1 MFQRLQKL
9 EADLAS
15 DDAEVVAKALDE
27 LADSPTTEALEILF
41 EKANDEAF
49 AAAKSAS
56 DAFGKLV
63 AAHPKVALRHA
74 SSDLRKLAI
83 AYLSNAKV
91 VAAVPEL
98 ARVLRSRMS
107 VEIRCLSAVALG
119 AIGQTTSVSILVE
132 ARQDPTPEI
141 RAAALH
147 GLQNIMQVAGE
158 EAVVG
163 FLEDYD
169 WTLRQDAKEHLE
181 STGWVPKTNRERVL
195 WGIIL
200 GRFDE
205 AVAYG
210 SDSVDAL
217 VEAAL
222 YVNDAEV
229 RRWSAVALTRLNSD
243 IATRKLRK
251 ALNSKDSNERQAA
264 TAALAILGAVA
275 EPEGPS
281 EAEVEAVPAPLNIRE
296 SVFAAAARML
306 TLIGQP

>member
-1 MFQRLQKL
+1 MSQRHQKL
-9 EADLAS
+9 ETDLAS

-27 LADSPTTEALEILF
+27 LAGLHTTEAVELLF
-41 EKANDEAF
+41 QKLTDQSFSAT
-49 AAAKSAS
+49 KLAS
-56 DAFGKLV
+56 DAFTKSV
-63 AAHPKVALRHA
+63 SRSPKTALRHKSA
-74 SSDLRKLAI
+74 ELRESAI
-83 AYLSNAKV
+83 RRLMDARV

-98 ARVLRSRMS
+98 ASVLHSKMS
-107 VEIRCLSAVALG
+107 LEIRCLSAKALG
-119 AIGQTTSVSILVE
+119 AIGQTASVPILTE
-132 ARQDPTPEI
+132 ARQDPDPEI

-158 EAVVG
+158 RAVIG
-163 FLEDYD
+163 FLEDDD

-210 SDSVDAL
+210 RESVDAL
-217 VEAAL
+217 IEATL
-222 YVNDAEV
+222 RVNDAEV

-243 IATRKLRK
+243 AAARRLRK
-251 ALNSKDSNERQAA
+251 ALKSNDANERQAA
-264 TAALAILGAVA
+264 SAALAILGASDDA
-275 EPEGPS
+275 EGLS
-281 EAEVEAVPAPLNIRE
+281 EAEQMLIFNPPSTRE

-306 TLIGQP
+306 TLIGLP

>member
-1 MFQRLQKL
+1 MSQRHQKL
-9 EADLAS
+9 ETDLAS

-27 LADSPTTEALEILF
+27 LAGLHTTEAVELLF
-41 EKANDEAF
+41 QKLTDQSFSAT
-49 AAAKSAS
+49 KLAS
-56 DAFGKLV
+56 DAFTKSV
-63 AAHPKVALRHA
+63 SRSPKTALRHKSA
-74 SSDLRKLAI
+74 ELRESAI
-83 AYLSNAKV
+83 RRLMDARV

-98 ARVLRSRMS
+98 ASVLHSKMS
-107 VEIRCLSAVALG
+107 LEIRCLSAKALG
-119 AIGQTTSVSILVE
+119 AIGQTASVPILTE
-132 ARQDPTPEI
+132 ARQDPDPEI

-158 EAVVG
+158 RAVIG
-163 FLEDYD
+163 FLEDDD

-210 SDSVDAL
+210 RESVDAL
-217 VEAAL
+217 IEATL
-222 YVNDAEV
+222 RVNDAEV

-243 IATRKLRK
+243 AAARRLRK
-251 ALNSKDSNERQAA
+251 ALKSNDADERKAA
-264 TAALAILGAVA
+264 SAALAILGASDDA
-275 EPEGPS
+275 EGLS
-281 EAEVEAVPAPLNIRE
+281 EAEQMLIFNPPSTRE

-306 TLIGQP
+306 TLIGLP

>member
-1 MFQRLQKL
+1 MPQRLQKL

-15 DDAEVVAKALDE
+15 DDSEVVAKALGE
-27 LADSPTTEALEILF
+27 LAGLQDVEAVELLF
-41 EKANDEAF
+41 EKLNEEDFSAKKQADDAF
-49 AAAKSAS
+49 AKSVSA
-56 DAFGKLV
+56 
-63 AAHPKVALRHA
+63 
-74 SSDLRKLAI
+74 
-83 AYLSNAKV
+83 NAKIALSHKNV
-91 VAAVPEL
+91 ELREASIRRLMDAKVESAVPEL
-98 ARVLRSRMS
+98 ARVLQSKMS
-107 VEIRCLSAVALG
+107 LKIRCLSAEALG
-119 AIGQTTSVSILVE
+119 AIGQTSSVPILVE

-181 STGWVPKTNRERVL
+181 STGWVPKTNREKVL

-251 ALNSKDSNERQAA
+251 ALNSKDPNERQAA
-264 TAALAILGAVA
+264 TAALAILGAA
-275 EPEGPS
+275 ADPEGPS
-281 EAEVEAVPAPLNIRE
+281 EAEVEAVPAPSNVRE